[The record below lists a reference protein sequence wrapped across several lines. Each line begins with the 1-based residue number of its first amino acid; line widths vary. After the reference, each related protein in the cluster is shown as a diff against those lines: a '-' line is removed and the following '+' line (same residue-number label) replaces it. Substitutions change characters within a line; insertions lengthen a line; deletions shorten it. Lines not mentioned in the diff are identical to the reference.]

1 MLIFQ
6 LHCSPLQNS
15 HISLGEEE
23 DGWKQQRQLRTEPEL
38 RDKRKKKYR
47 KREKVPDRVMSKAL
61 LRVRVSLKFDGPLKE
76 HLAAAAKQE
85 GTLWS
90 ASRDG
95 ADVPMLKPG
104 VKPDRLHLQA
114 RLSWTETSSGQSRG
128 FNVFFCKPSC
138 SGGRAS
144 PASTGRELNKL
155 DLKSSDS

>member
-1 MLIFQ
+1 M
-6 LHCSPLQNS
+6 
-15 HISLGEEE
+15 ETAKAAE
-23 DGWKQQRQLRTEPEL
+23 DRARAEGRE
-38 RDKRKKKYR
+38 RKKVQKAR
-47 KREKVPDRVMSKAL
+47 KGASVSKAL

-85 GTLWS
+85 GTPWS